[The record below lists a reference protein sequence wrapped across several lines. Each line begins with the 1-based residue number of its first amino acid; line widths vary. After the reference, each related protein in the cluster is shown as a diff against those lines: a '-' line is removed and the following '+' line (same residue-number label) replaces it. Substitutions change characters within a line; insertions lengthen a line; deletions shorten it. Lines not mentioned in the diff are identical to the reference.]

1 MQECRDSTTAL
12 LAVRLL
18 QIFRQEATKA
28 TLESVKPA
36 MHVIRPDQT
45 DPSAGAPAP
54 DSPEYQRYGARSWP
68 SARPRVV
75 IVGAGFGGL
84 NAARELGGKDVDV
97 LVIDRNNYHGFWP
110 LLYQVATAGLEPES
124 VAYPVR
130 AIVRRY
136 SNISFMMGEVCGVDL
151 ERKLVRTATHTVP
164 YDYLIIAAGSANN
177 YFGNDQLAEHTY
189 GLKDVEDAELLR
201 NTMLSNFE
209 YAVSDTDPVTRQK
222 LMTLVVVGGGP
233 TGVELAGAFVELI
246 NHVLVRDYPMLDISE
261 ARVVL
266 VEASDKILA
275 AFPPALQAHAMQRL
289 QKMGV
294 EVRMKS
300 SVSSVENGKVTFA
313 DGSTLDAGVVVWAA
327 GVRGAP
333 LAEMLGVKLAR
344 GGRVPVTPHL
354 NLAEHP
360 EVFVIGDMAYLE
372 YVKQQG
378 AQQSPYAMVAPV
390 AIQMGERASRN
401 ILARMRRQPMKPFR
415 YFDKGNM
422 ATIGRRTA
430 VLDSFGIRLT
440 GYLAWFGW
448 LVVHLM
454 FLVGFRNRIVVLL
467 NWAYSYFTYDRGLRL
482 ITGLKPAE
490 LQPPQPRRI
499 RLTQVAGGAD
509 AATRAEGKRE
519 SA

>member
-1 MQECRDSTTAL
+1 
-12 LAVRLL
+12 
-18 QIFRQEATKA
+18 
-28 TLESVKPA
+28 
-36 MHVIRPDQT
+36 MHMVNPDQNS
-45 DPSAGAPAP
+45 DGQPSGAA
-54 DSPEYQRYGARSWP
+54 EYQRYGARTWP

-75 IVGAGFGGL
+75 IIGAGFGGL
-84 NAARELGGKDVDV
+84 NAARTLGGHDVDV

-130 AIVRRY
+130 AIVRKY

-151 ERKLVRTATHTVP
+151 ERKLVQTATHTVP
-164 YDYLIIAAGSANN
+164 YDYLILAAGSANN
-177 YFGNDQLAEHTY
+177 YFGNDKLAEHTF

-209 YAVSDTDPVTRQK
+209 YAVSETDREARQK

-233 TGVELAGAFVELI
+233 TGVELAGSFIELI

-275 AFPPALQAHAMQRL
+275 AFPPSLQANALQRL
-289 QKMGV
+289 RKMGV
-294 EVRMKS
+294 DVRLKTA
-300 SVSSVENGKVTFA
+300 VASVEDGKVTFA
-313 DGSTLDAGVVVWAA
+313 DGSSINAAVVVWAA
-327 GVRGAP
+327 GVRAAP
-333 LAEMLGVKLAR
+333 LADMLGVKLAR
-344 GGRVPVTPHL
+344 GGRVPVAPQLH
-354 NLAEHP
+354 LAEHP

-372 YVKQQG
+372 YVPRQG

-390 AIQMGERASRN
+390 AIQMGERASKN
-401 ILARMRRQPMKPFR
+401 ILARMRRQPLKPFK

-422 ATIGRRTA
+422 ATIGRRAA

-440 GYLAWFGW
+440 GYLAWMGW

-490 LQPPQPRRI
+490 LQPPQPKRI
-499 RLTQVAGGAD
+499 QLTKALAGGD
-509 AATRAEGKRE
+509 AALRAEGKRE
-519 SA
+519 TA